1 LLEVIEES
9 LVKNLKRIVLS
20 YLSLLGISGTI
31 VALDQWTKYLVRT
44 NLELGEAWV
53 PFPELAP
60 FLRIVHWRNTGAAF
74 GIFPQASS
82 IFTVIA
88 ILVSIAIVYYWSK
101 IPPKQNALR
110 IALAL
115 QLAGAL
121 GNLISRL
128 TIGIVVDFVA
138 VGNFPVFNVADSS
151 ISIGVAILVIAT
163 WLEERARIREQSEGE
178 GKKEG
183 EREDRAP
190 EADPM
195 G

>member
-1 LLEVIEES
+1 
-9 LVKNLKRIVLS
+9 VKNLKQVVLN
-20 YLSLLGISGTI
+20 YLTLVGISGSI
-31 VALDQWTKYLVRT
+31 IALDQWTKYLVRT
-44 NLELGEAWV
+44 KLELGEAWV
-53 PFPELAP
+53 PFPDFLP
-60 FLRIVHWRNTGAAF
+60 FLRIVHWKNTGAAF

-82 IFTVIA
+82 IFTIIA
-88 ILVSIAIVYYWSK
+88 ILVSVAIIYYWNK
-101 IPPKQNALR
+101 IPANQNALR

-128 TIGIVVDFVA
+128 TIGIVVDFIA

-163 WLEERARIREQSEGE
+163 WLEERARVREESDSVVNSEADHD
-178 GKKEG
+178 
-183 EREDRAP
+183 DRAP

>member
-1 LLEVIEES
+1 
-9 LVKNLKRIVLS
+9 VKKIKRILLNYLVLFV
-20 YLSLLGISGTI
+20 ISGSI
-31 VALDQWTKYLVRT
+31 VALDQWTKYIVRT
-44 NLELGEAWV
+44 TLELGEAWV
-53 PFPELAP
+53 PFPRLP
-60 FLRIVHWRNTGAAF
+60 FLRIVHWHNTGAAF
-74 GIFPQASS
+74 GIFPEASL

-88 ILVSIAIVYYWSK
+88 VLVSIAIIYYWNK
-101 IPPKQNALR
+101 IPAGQRALR

-128 TIGIVVDFVA
+128 TIGIVVDFIA

-151 ISIGVAILVIAT
+151 ISIGVTILVIAT
-163 WLEERARIREQSEGE
+163 WLDERARIREEAVDEIKVLNEQEE
-178 GKKEG
+178 TVT
-183 EREDRAP
+183 

>member
-1 LLEVIEES
+1 
-9 LVKNLKRIVLS
+9 VKNLKRILLN
-20 YLSLLGISGTI
+20 YLALFGISGSI
-31 VALDQWTKYLVRT
+31 VALDQWTKYIVRT
-44 NLELGEAWV
+44 KLVLGEAWV
-53 PFPELAP
+53 PLPENLP
-60 FLRIVHWRNTGAAF
+60 FLRIVHWKNTGAAF

-88 ILVSIAIVYYWSK
+88 ILVSIAIIYYWNK
-101 IPPKQNALR
+101 IPSRQKALR
-110 IALAL
+110 LALAL

-128 TIGIVVDFVA
+128 TLGIVIDFIA

-163 WLEERARIREQSEGE
+163 WVEERARVKVEAIPDTNV
-178 GKKEG
+178 EG
-183 EREDRAP
+183 EREQRTP
-190 EADPM
+190 EVDPM